1 MTAEAGLPDTLR
13 DLPAWTPGPVELA
26 DLELVLAGAYRP
38 LTGFLGSFD
47 TATVTAGGRLADGT
61 PWPVPVT
68 LAVPKELTGHE
79 RVVLQDPEGVPL
91 AVLEVAES
99 WQDPVTQGWRLAG
112 PLEALR
118 APAHGPFHSLRRRPD
133 ELDPAAG
140 DVLAKSSEG
149 GRPPTPPGNP
159 LAKSSEGGRPP
170 TPPANLLGVATREP
184 LHRKQLGQLRQ
195 VAERLGAKVLVLP
208 LLGGEHDDS
217 LVRALLGVRK
227 ELPDGTRI
235 VPVPLPD
242 RGDRERDVLLRA
254 HVAAAY
260 GATHLLAEAELEGAP
275 IPLVVPEPW
284 AYDADVEV
292 WRPVARIEPD
302 HVQAELTPERL
313 DALLDAGEPVP
324 DWFTPPAVA
333 AELALARPPKHSR
346 GITVFFTG
354 LSGSGK
360 STVARG
366 LSDALIERGGRTV
379 TLLDGDVVRRMLSA
393 GLTFSRADRD
403 LNIRRIGFVAAEI
416 TRHGGTAICA
426 PIAPYA
432 ATRAEVR
439 RMVSAVGDFIL
450 VHVATPLEE
459 CERRDRKGLYAKARA
474 GLIPEFT
481 GVSDPYET
489 PDDADLTLDTS
500 AMAPDEAVGRVL
512 DLLVS
517 GGWVRPE

>member
-13 DLPAWTPGPVELA
+13 DLPAWTPDPVELA
-26 DLELVLAGAYRP
+26 DLELVLAGVYRP

-47 TATVTAGGRLADGT
+47 TAMVIAGGRLADGT

-68 LAVPKELTGHE
+68 LSVPKELTGHE
-79 RVVLQDPEGVPL
+79 RIVLQDPEGVPL
-91 AVLEVAES
+91 AVLRAGEA
-99 WQDPVTQGWRLAG
+99 WQDPTTQGWRLAG

-118 APAHGPFHSLRRRPD
+118 SPAHGPFHRLRRRPD
-133 ELDPAAG
+133 ELDAPEG
-140 DVLAKSSEG
+140 DVLA
-149 GRPPTPPGNP
+149 
-159 LAKSSEGGRPP
+159 
-170 TPPANLLGVATREP
+170 VATREP

-195 VAERLGAKVLVLP
+195 VAERLAAKVLVLP
-208 LLGGEHDDS
+208 LLGGEHDES
-217 LVRALLGVRK
+217 LVRALLGVRR
-227 ELPDGTRI
+227 ELPDGAQI
-235 VPVPLPD
+235 IPVPLPS

-260 GATHLLAEAELEGAP
+260 GATHLLAERETEGTAV
-275 IPLVVPEPW
+275 PLVVPEPW

-313 DALLDAGEPVP
+313 NELLDAGEPVP

-333 AELALARPPKHSR
+333 AELALARPPKRSR

-366 LSDALIERGGRTV
+366 LADALVERGGRTV

-439 RMVSAVGDFIL
+439 RMVSAVGDFVL

-474 GLIPEFT
+474 GQIPEFT
-481 GVSDPYET
+481 GISDPYEE

-500 AMAPDEAVGRVL
+500 RTTPDEAVARVL
-512 DLLVS
+512 DLLVG
-517 GGWVRPE
+517 GGWVRAE